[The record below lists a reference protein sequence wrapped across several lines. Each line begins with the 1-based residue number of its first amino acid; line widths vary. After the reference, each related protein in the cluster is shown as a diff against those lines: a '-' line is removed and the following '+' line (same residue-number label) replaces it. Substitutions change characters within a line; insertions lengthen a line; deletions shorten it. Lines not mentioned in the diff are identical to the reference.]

1 VRGKLVFLLI
11 LAMLVGL
18 VYLVGT
24 RTRDAH
30 VMPKPRPE
38 EVREAAAPVASVPS
52 ASASSD
58 ASPAPADAAVAGD
71 AKAPLLD
78 RPLRLVASTWEQ
90 AAAALVANGGKTT
103 ADGSLTRDEGLDL
116 HVDVA
121 STDQDIDNRLA
132 RGGGD
137 PDGADVAVMPLP
149 AFVASYER
157 IRALEPQIVHIVG
170 WSRGREVLLGARDG
184 MLAKQGASTGELSVV
199 SVDPSA
205 TVLALFALD
214 EAGVPPTRVHLVA
227 DSKTATL
234 AALAR
239 PLSPDRPADAPS
251 RVLLTTA
258 EATRLVPLVAVAA
271 RGFVEGH
278 AATVTALLRAWDRG
292 ATELRKDVPAAA
304 RRIAAEAGAPEPA
317 TMLERLGWMSDPG
330 RADEGIALGLL
341 GSDAITIGDAPITV
355 GLLFARDWQLL
366 RDAGLLTSPTPQPP
380 HRPVAVC
387 ARLPVRHRAAAA
399 RGRGAPGRWRA
410 RAPGPP
416 VREGRRRGRG
426 ELHREPRGGLRSLD
440 RACHVEAS
448 VAREGRRR
456 RRDGAPPSAG
466 GPRRGRAD
474 SPGHWGRAR
483 RGARGA
489 VRFGGY
495 REPRPFR
502 VFRSSAV
509 RLVATRSHPSRSPCD
524 RRTAPA

>member
-1 VRGKLVFLLI
+1 MRGKLVFLLI

-58 ASPAPADAAVAGD
+58 ASPASGDGAVAGD

-78 RPLRLVASTWEQ
+78 RPLRVVASTWEQ

-103 ADGSLTRDEGLDL
+103 ADASLMREEGLDL

-184 MLAKQGASTGELSVV
+184 MLAKQGGSTGDVTVV

-214 EAGVPPTRVHLVA
+214 EAGMPPTRVHLVA

-239 PLSPDRPADAPS
+239 PLPPDRPADAPS

-278 AATVTALLRAWDRG
+278 AAAVTALLRAWDKG
-292 ATELRKDVPAAA
+292 ATDLRKDVPAAA
-304 RRIAAEAGAPEPA
+304 RRIAAEPGAPEPA

-330 RADEGIALGLL
+330 RADEGVALGLL
-341 GSDAITIGDAPITV
+341 GSDALTVGDAPITV

-380 HRPVAVC
+380 PVDSSPFAH
-387 ARLPVRHRAAAA
+387 AFP
-399 RGRGAPGRWRA
+399 
-410 RAPGPP
+410 
-416 VREGRRRGRG
+416 
-426 ELHREPRGGLRSLD
+426 
-440 RACHVEAS
+440 S
-448 VAREGRRR
+448 VT
-456 RRDGAPPSAG
+456 GAPPPAAVA
-466 GPRRGRAD
+466 P
-474 SPGHWGRAR
+474 PGDGARVLLAR
-483 RGARGA
+483 RFAKGDAA
-489 VRFGGY
+489 VVASSIASLAGVFDRSTV
-495 REPRPFR
+495 R
-502 VFRSSAV
+502 VTSKPPSLAKDAADAAMAHR
-509 RLVATRSHPSRSPCD
+509 RLPADRVVVVPTALDTGVALVEVLA
-524 RRTAPA
+524 AP